1 MSVTS
6 TREAT
11 ATGHK
16 VTTLAGLTK
25 PKDAGVAAAAPTPA
39 HPQTPLSAYE
49 RAKAANGSGAEMK
62 AKQHDL
68 SAIRQDIAAILED
81 KNHDD
86 GSFAPIFIRYP
97 AV

>member
-25 PKDAGVAAAAPTPA
+25 PKDVGVAAAAPTPA
-39 HPQTPLSAYE
+39 HPQTPLS
-49 RAKAANGSGAEMK
+49 ANGSGAEMK

-68 SAIRQDIAAILED
+68 SAIRQDIAAILKE
-81 KNHDD
+81 KIHDD